1 MNDFKRSLK
10 VEVDKRQEVKVEKQ
24 KEDLNNP
31 FDRVKMTEEL
41 IRKLNEE
48 VWEK

>member
-10 VEVDKRQEVKVEKQ
+10 VEVDKRQEVKVDTQ
-24 KEDLNNP
+24 KGDLNKP
-31 FDRVKMTEEL
+31 FDRVKIAEEL

-48 VWEK
+48 AWEK